1 MWICGIVLGLYFFLY
16 PGFTRAQFAIRARP
30 VIPGPGII
38 MIPSGINLAP
48 TNFTIDRGRI
58 DLIGTL
64 PKPGP
69 DLTVIIHCANG
80 SSTDC
85 VPQGSETPHPH
96 PSVECEEGST
106 DPNCPNQQLLEISLP
121 ELLKMTVDE
130 FNKLALQEIA
140 FNFPEQLKVGRKE
153 KIGVTITKGFEDDL
167 SRNIR
172 NQLSAYRYQNINIRP
187 ELEPPALIADD
198 FAIKPLGSMI
208 RNENG
213 AESTLWEF
221 EVVPLKAG
229 TSQLNLT
236 IAVKMGTAAAL
247 TTHSSP
253 KITIKPNL
261 LYKLGKF
268 CENNW
273 GWVTVIVI
281 FSGLVGWNLKGFNK
295 SREN

>member
-1 MWICGIVLGLYFFLY
+1 
-16 PGFTRAQFAIRARP
+16 
-30 VIPGPGII
+30 
-38 MIPSGINLAP
+38 
-48 TNFTIDRGRI
+48 
-58 DLIGTL
+58 
-64 PKPGP
+64 
-69 DLTVIIHCANG
+69 
-80 SSTDC
+80 
-85 VPQGSETPHPH
+85 
-96 PSVECEEGST
+96 
-106 DPNCPNQQLLEISLP
+106 
-121 ELLKMTVDE
+121 MTVDE